1 MLVVMRLSRRAA
13 MTASGAA
20 LSLALIGP
28 LAACSSSTSSS
39 AASTPVQ
46 ETQAITKV
54 DPATADSLVKQGVT
68 VLDVRTPEEFATGH
82 ITGAV
87 NVNWEGTDFAAQVKQ
102 LDPAKPV
109 LVYCHSGN
117 RSGQAV
123 QVMEQEGF
131 QRIFDLAGGVL
142 AWNAA
147 GQPLTTS

>member
-1 MLVVMRLSRRAA
+1 

-28 LAACSSSTSSS
+28 LAACSSSTSTST
-39 AASTPVQ
+39 AATPVQ

-54 DPATADSLVKQGVT
+54 DPATAESLVKQGVT
-68 VLDVRTPEEFATGH
+68 VLDVRTPEEYATGH
-82 ITGAV
+82 IAGAV
-87 NVNWEGTDFAAQVKQ
+87 NVNWEGADFAAQVKQ

-131 QRIFDLAGGVL
+131 QRIFDLGGGVL

>member
-1 MLVVMRLSRRAA
+1 

-28 LAACSSSTSSS
+28 LAACSSSTSTGT
-39 AASTPVQ
+39 AATPVQ

-54 DPATADSLVKQGVT
+54 DPATAESLVKQGVT
-68 VLDVRTPEEFATGH
+68 VLDVRTPEEYATGH
-82 ITGAV
+82 IAGAV
-87 NVNWEGTDFAAQVKQ
+87 NVNWEGTDFASQVKQ

-131 QRIFDLAGGVL
+131 QRIFDLGGGVL

>member
-1 MLVVMRLSRRAA
+1 

-28 LAACSSSTSSS
+28 LAACSSSTSTSTS
-39 AASTPVQ
+39 TAATPVQ

-54 DPATADSLVKQGVT
+54 DPATAESLVKQGVT
-68 VLDVRTPEEFATGH
+68 VLDVRTPEEYATGH
-82 ITGAV
+82 IAGAV
-87 NVNWEGTDFAAQVKQ
+87 NVNWEGADFAAQVKQ

-131 QRIFDLAGGVL
+131 QRIFDLGGGVL

>member
-1 MLVVMRLSRRAA
+1 MRLSRRAA

-20 LSLALIGP
+20 LSLALMGP
-28 LAACSSSTSSS
+28 LAACSSSTSTST
-39 AASTPVQ
+39 AATPVQ
-46 ETQAITKV
+46 ETKAITKV
-54 DPATADSLVKQGVT
+54 DPATAESLVKQGVT

-82 ITGAV
+82 IAGAV
-87 NVNWEGTDFAAQVKQ
+87 NVNWEGADFATQVKQ

-123 QVMEQEGF
+123 RVMEQEGF
-131 QRIFDLAGGVL
+131 QRIFDLGGGVL